1 MEQAKYTSKEI
12 KEANAFLQILDGVPQ
27 NKRFILALVADAFIN
42 GMNAQE
48 QLTAVKAW
56 KRVNRLSDVARNCPM
71 KRL

>member
-48 QLTAVKAW
+48 QLTAGQ
-56 KRVNRLSDVARNCPM
+56 P
-71 KRL
+71 

>member
-1 MEQAKYTSKEI
+1 MAGGTIMEQAKYTSKEI

-48 QLTAVKAW
+48 QLTAGQPGTRKE
-56 KRVNRLSDVARNCPM
+56 
-71 KRL
+71 